1 MNAAPSADP
10 LPTGESPPAAK
21 QGESQ
26 AHRDLKRLA
35 LLWAQRNGFRIAAAE
50 VSLPNHRVRMDVAA
64 YKPQRVRETRRDT
77 RTGKERRGWKTAV
90 GVTAIFECKASA
102 TDFIRDAR
110 SMQATAARLQALH
123 EKKSRAEQ
131 ELCLYYP
138 SIRNGDSLFQEY
150 ETLNFERPG
159 YERYDKIIHEIQRL
173 SDRLHGNTKFDRLT
187 KYGAA
192 NLFYVVAE
200 PNIVSSHVLPCG
212 WGLLER
218 AGDDLVLRI
227 KPHWYDVPE
236 EDRLSFFQRI
246 ALAATRAVNRE
257 HGAVFFPEGFA
268 PRELPAADSLR

>member
-1 MNAAPSADP
+1 MSAAHP
-10 LPTGESPPAAK
+10 LPPVGQPPAVK
-21 QGESQ
+21 SGESQ

-35 LLWAQRNGFRIAAAE
+35 LLWAQVNGFRIAAAE

-64 YKPQRVRETRRDT
+64 YKPQRAREARRDK
-77 RTGKERRGWKTAV
+77 RTGRERLVWKPAI
-90 GVTAIFECKASA
+90 GVTAIFECKAST

-110 SMQATAARLQALH
+110 SMKATSERLQVLH
-123 EKKSRAEQ
+123 EKKSHAEQ
-131 ELCLYYP
+131 ELCLHYP

-159 YERYDKIIHEIQRL
+159 YERYEKIMREIRQL

-200 PNIVSSHVLPCG
+200 PDTVSLHVLPCG

-218 AGDDLVLRI
+218 TGDDLVLKV
-227 KPHWYDVPE
+227 KPHWYEVPE
-236 EDRLSFFQRI
+236 EDRLAFFQRI

-257 HGAVFFPEGFA
+257 HGAVFVPEGFA
-268 PRELPAADSLR
+268 VQEMPDATTDRR

>member
-1 MNAAPSADP
+1 MDSSCVN
-10 LPTGESPPAAK
+10 PTH
-21 QGESQ
+21 GESQ

-64 YKPQRVRETRRDT
+64 YKPQWVRETRRDP
-77 RTGKERRGWKTAV
+77 RTGRERQVWKASV

-110 SMQATAARLQALH
+110 SMQATAERLQALH
-123 EKKSRAEQ
+123 EKRTRAEQ
-131 ELCLYYP
+131 ELLIHYP

-159 YERYDKIIHEIQRL
+159 YERYEKIMRDIQRL

-200 PNIVSSHVLPCG
+200 PAAIASHVLPCG

-218 AGDDLVLRI
+218 AGEELLLKL
-227 KPHWYDVPE
+227 KPQWHEVPE
-236 EDRLSFFQRI
+236 DDRLVFFQRI
-246 ALAATRAVNRE
+246 ALAGTRAVNRE
-257 HGAVFFPEGFA
+257 HGIEFVPEA
-268 PRELPAADSLR
+268 WAAREMPRGVTGPR